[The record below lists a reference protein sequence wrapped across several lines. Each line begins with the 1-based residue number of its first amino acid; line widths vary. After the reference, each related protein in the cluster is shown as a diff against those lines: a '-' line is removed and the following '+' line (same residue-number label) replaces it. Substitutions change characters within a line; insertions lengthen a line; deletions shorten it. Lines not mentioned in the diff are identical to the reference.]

1 MELLTGKKLLFPIMV
16 LAVISCS
23 GTFKYRDDIPVVPQ
37 GWNSFRGDHQ
47 NTAYVPQVMETPNQ
61 LLWKY
66 DFGKPVKSTP
76 VLFGKILVVGSLAKR
91 IRFLDASTGKKLGV
105 YKISS
110 GISTSAC
117 AEAPMVYFGTDQ
129 GKETLI
135 AFDSKNGKDLW
146 KKGIMDIS
154 SSPVLCEDKLLVGS
168 GNGLLWALDRETGER
183 VWRFKT
189 SGSIISTPACLVS
202 SEYNPDGA
210 LIYFGS
216 INGHFYALECDS
228 GKMIWEFDAGAGI
241 YTSPAIKNGKVF
253 FGSSIGELFALDLK
267 DGSQLWSY
275 KTGTD
280 LYSSPAAADSLVYFG
295 SNDYC
300 MYALNQVDGALVWK
314 YKTNGLIRS
323 SPIAVG
329 DMLFFGSY
337 DGNFYVL
344 NRFSG
349 KLLWKYQTKGM
360 ISSSPAY
367 FDGKVYIASEDGHL
381 YCFGPE

>member
-1 MELLTGKKLLFPIMV
+1 MELLTGKKLLFPIMA

-23 GTFKYRDDIPVVPQ
+23 GTFKYRDEIPVVSQ
-37 GWNSFRGDHQ
+37 GWNSFRGDQQ
-47 NTAYVPQVMETPNQ
+47 NTAYLPHRMDTPNQ

-66 DFGKPVKSTP
+66 DFGKPAKSTP
-76 VLFGKILVVGSLAKR
+76 VIVGRILVIGSLTKR
-91 IRFLDASTGKKLGV
+91 VRFLDASTGKHLGA

-110 GISTSAC
+110 GVSTSAC
-117 AEAPMVYFGTDQ
+117 AEAPIIYFGTDQ
-129 GKETLI
+129 GKETMF
-135 AFDSKNGKDLW
+135 AFDLKNGKDLW
-146 KKGIMDIS
+146 KKNIVDIS
-154 SSPVLCEDKLLVGS
+154 SSPVLYEDKLLVGS
-168 GNGLLWALDRETGER
+168 GAGILWALDRQTGDL

-189 SGSIISTPACLVS
+189 SGSVISTPACHAS
-202 SEYNPDGA
+202 SGDNSYSA
-210 LIYFGS
+210 MICFGS
-216 INGHFYALECDS
+216 TNGRLYALESDS
-228 GKMIWEFDAGAGI
+228 GSVIWEFDAGAGI

-253 FGSSIGELFALDLK
+253 FGSSKGELHALNLN

-275 KTGTD
+275 KIGTD
-280 LYSSPAAADSLVYFG
+280 LYSSPAVADSLVYFG

-300 MYALNQVDGALVWK
+300 MYALNQNDGKLVWK
-314 YKTNGLIRS
+314 YRTSGLIRS

-344 NRFSG
+344 DRFSG

-367 FDGKVYIASEDGHL
+367 SDGKVYIASEDGHL
-381 YCFGPE
+381 YCFGP